1 MAKPKRAHLERD
13 LIVAQQQRDR
23 AIDRAERAE
32 AELAQLRRQR
42 TVQSPSMSD
51 RLTAWLDEMRQ
62 AVGL

>member
-1 MAKPKRAHLERD
+1 MGRRKELERD

-23 AIDRAERAE
+23 AITRAERAE

-42 TVQSPSMSD
+42 TVQSPSLSA

>member
-32 AELAQLRRQR
+32 AELAQLRQR
-42 TVQSPSMSD
+42 TVQSPSLSA
-51 RLTAWLDEMRQ
+51 RLSAWLDEMRQ